1 MKLTNHT
8 LKAAVL
14 KFDRLWFCL
23 KQIEIIIEII
33 LKGTVRNWG
42 IFLTVSTV
50 NPKIRGWLQ
59 GKCYILIHSEHF
71 DDRGFGKAK
80 QKLFHD
86 V

>member
-14 KFDRLWFCL
+14 KFDQLVLF
-23 KQIEIIIEII
+23 KAN
-33 LKGTVRNWG
+33 RNHQWNYFQRYCKKLEN
-42 IFLTVSTV
+42 FLTVSTV

-59 GKCYILIHSEHF
+59 GKCYILTHSEHF